1 MHSANTSIAN
11 ENLWQVKPKI
21 EFFSAYFWSQ
31 SRRKS
36 EKTSIRAFPK
46 STRHNAPQV
55 GWKLV
60 CKMLMNGDQEVIL
73 FPQFNTLV
81 TLPSKILQTF
91 LIGCER
97 KNSGQV
103 CGRLSSIPGR
113 CIIPEGIYA
122 LDFFPNHS
130 KIPHSWH
137 HQKVIKSL
145 ICVVST
151 DWPNQSDRP
160 CIKIFPLSLSL
171 LCLLSLQTSPDVDT
185 LVTVGTRPSL
195 TRHSPRPC
203 LLN

>member
-1 MHSANTSIAN
+1 MFLCPRLGCWCIQPTPASQMKIYDKW
-11 ENLWQVKPKI
+11 NLKSN
-21 EFFSAYFWSQ
+21 FFPAYFWSQ

-46 STRHNAPQV
+46 STRHNAPQE

-60 CKMLMNGDQEVIL
+60 GKMLMNGDQEVIL

-145 ICVVST
+145 ICVCV
-151 DWPNQSDRP
+151 N
-160 CIKIFPLSLSL
+160 IALLPLTERINL
-171 LCLLSLQTSPDVDT
+171 
-185 LVTVGTRPSL
+185 TV
-195 TRHSPRPC
+195 HA
-203 LLN
+203 